1 MKELLGR
8 SAVIALLMGSLI
20 GFVRYVR
27 SVHGATRYDPPITE
41 DEAHRLRELPMDQ
54 AEAAVASRRRIITRQ
69 QWVLGSIGYSFFWK
83 GVAENSLVP
92 IVGVF
97 VACVFVGRLQTRSGG
112 NE

>member
-20 GFVRYVR
+20 GFVGYVG

-69 QWVLGSIGYSFFWK
+69 QWVRGSIVYSFFWK
-83 GVAENSLVP
+83 GVAENSVVP
-92 IVGVF
+92 VIGVF
-97 VACVFVGRLQTRSGG
+97 VACVLVGKLRKASGG
-112 NE
+112 

>member
-1 MKELLGR
+1 VG
-8 SAVIALLMGSLI
+8 
-20 GFVRYVR
+20 
-27 SVHGATRYDPPITE
+27 SVHGAARYEPPITE
-41 DEAHRLRELPMDQ
+41 DEARRLRDLPIDQ
-54 AEAAVASRRRIITRQ
+54 AEAAVASRRRILTRQ

-97 VACVFVGRLQTRSGG
+97 VACVFVGRLRTRSGG